1 MLLPKTG
8 WFRREQI
15 INKLRELGLRYKRRA
30 NSDRNDIYKKS
41 GSGITVVLPRKKL
54 IPASTC
60 VMILRSAECGNDEIE
75 SFLKEAEG
83 ILPN

>member
-8 WFRREQI
+8 WFRREQL
-15 INKLRELGLRYKRRA
+15 INKLRELGFRYKRRA
-30 NSDRNDIYKKS
+30 NSGRNDIYKQS
-41 GSGITVVLPRKKL
+41 GSGITVVLPRRKL
-54 IPASTC
+54 IPTSTC
-60 VMILRSAECGNDEIE
+60 VMILKSAQCTSDEIE